1 MVFGGAIDGCFRDSL
16 AARNRRT
23 RRLRGSDAV
32 GTKAAAARHPPNLAT
47 TLLLLLASS
56 WATEALG
63 VHALFGSFLAGLVMP
78 RDTQLSKIV
87 EPLTNTLLLPLFF
100 AFTGLRASIAL
111 VSGARLWLYCL
122 AIIAAA
128 ISAKLFGCA
137 LAVRAR
143 GLPWRESLTVGTL
156 VNARG

>member
-1 MVFGGAIDGCFRDSL
+1 
-16 AARNRRT
+16 
-23 RRLRGSDAV
+23 
-32 GTKAAAARHPPNLAT
+32 
-47 TLLLLLASS
+47 
-56 WATEALG
+56 
-63 VHALFGSFLAGLVMP
+63 MP